1 MIHTLDEFT
10 SEVKNL
16 ISKSKNGFNTT
27 TLPWFRG
34 QSDEKWELTPSIY
47 RMNGKGAQEREMIRD
62 FILNNNFKKQKN
74 NNTNLELLFLMQH
87 HGMPT
92 RLLDWSESFLI
103 ALYFA
108 VMNFRNESNSA
119 VWAFFPW
126 ELNEVVLPNIKGFNN
141 GDRTVPTSLDKRLKG
156 YEINP
161 LKFDRQV
168 KEEYPLAIRPL
179 RTSDRITAQK
189 GMFTIHGFKRDSLNT
204 MVKELNSKNIKQID
218 LIKII
223 ISGKAKL
230 SILKELYI
238 SGITHSLIFPEL
250 EGICQ
255 EISFRYSDEFTGFND
270 GHKFFGFK

>member
-1 MIHTLDEFT
+1 MIYTLDEFT

-16 ISKSKNGFNTT
+16 IHKSKYGFNTT

-34 QSDEKWELTPSIY
+34 HSDEKWELTPSIY
-47 RMNGKGAQEREMIRD
+47 RMNGKGAQEREMVRD
-62 FILNNNFKKQKN
+62 FMLNSNLKIKKGSDI
-74 NNTNLELLFLMQH
+74 NLELLFLMQH

-108 VMNFRNESNSA
+108 VMNFKNESNSA

-126 ELNEVVLPNIKGFNN
+126 ELNEVVLPNIKGFNK
-141 GDRTVPTSLDKRLKG
+141 GDRTVPSSFDKRLSG

-161 LKFDRQV
+161 IKLEREV
-168 KEEYPLAIRPL
+168 KEEYPIAIRPV
-179 RTSDRITAQK
+179 RTSDRIVAQK
-189 GMFTIHGFKRDSLNT
+189 GMFTIHGFKRNSLNSI
-204 MVKELNSKNIKQID
+204 VDELNGENQKQIN
-218 LIKII
+218 LNKII
-223 ISGKAKL
+223 IAGEAKL
-230 SILKELYI
+230 NILKELYI
-238 SGITHSLIFPEL
+238 SGITHSLLFPEL

-270 GHKFFGFK
+270 GHKFFSFK